1 MTTRTENLRLFGLI
15 LATAMLNVGLFFL
28 FWIFTPIAAGFVCG
42 YFMMSK
48 KSGAIGGFIGG
59 LLAYIPLELLGAPA
73 LIDQL
78 VSSGVYLLEE
88 IEAMLPLFY
97 STLILAAVI
106 LALVGAV
113 GGYLGGAAG
122 RNRSGYRTLSY

>member
-1 MTTRTENLRLFGLI
+1 
-15 LATAMLNVGLFFL
+15 MLNVGLFYL

-59 LLAYIPLELLGAPA
+59 LLAYIPLELIGAPA

-88 IEAMLPLFY
+88 IEALLPLFY
-97 STLILAAVI
+97 STLIFAAVI
-106 LALVGAV
+106 LSMVGAV
-113 GGYLGGAAG
+113 GGYLGGAVG
-122 RNRSGYRTLSY
+122 RNRSGRLALSS